1 MKPKKRKASD
11 YNLDHTICYEF
22 DGLSKINKMIE
33 KLSPLSDITYDDQ
46 NEESVNSSVDSY
58 YYNQY
63 YTGKGVRNLLPIL
76 SIYRKTPGKTTSPTN
91 TNLTMHVFQDHY
103 WTILPILFLPEIY
116 IRKPRSFFLS

>member
-33 KLSPLSDITYDDQ
+33 KLSPLSDIPYVLDDQ

-63 YTGKGVRNLLPIL
+63 YTDHTRLSRSLLDNLADFIF
-76 SIYRKTPGKTTSPTN
+76 T
-91 TNLTMHVFQDHY
+91 
-103 WTILPILFLPEIY
+103 
-116 IRKPRSFFLS
+116 